1 MTELEKQLM
10 KNNDSL
16 LSQVK
21 TLSRQNE
28 LFQKQNEAQTN
39 ELRLLRE
46 QVEYLTKKLFGRSS
60 EKSVDLDG
68 QLDLFQDD
76 TTFMTAETTEEKTIV
91 EEINYK
97 RKKHAGYKAALTK
110 NLPIKE
116 IHCELSGA
124 DCTCDWCNSELRH
137 IGKSYVREEVVFVPA
152 TMYKKVYYQHA
163 YECPT
168 CKSDG
173 EDMIKKA
180 PVPKQP
186 ITHSLASPSVLAHL
200 LHQKVEMSLPFY
212 RQEKEWLNYGL
223 DVSRRT
229 LANWFIT
236 GTEKWLEPVWHRLKE
251 HLLKEELLHADETYY
266 KVLSSDKQKTY
277 YWLFRTIEQ
286 AQHPIILFQHDVT
299 RSRTVP
305 QTFLRGFKG
314 FLHCDAYGAY
324 GTLENVTLVNC
335 WAHLRRKFVEAKGIN
350 IKSSK
355 AEEGIAFCDAL
366 FNVEREIQKLSPDEK
381 YQARKVKSKEI
392 LDKFWKW
399 MSSFHVLVGSKL
411 GKAINYALNNR
422 TGLMNFLLD
431 GRCALSNNLAE
442 RSIRPTTVGRK
453 NWNFSAS
460 TRGATANGI
469 VYSLVETAKENGIQP
484 TKYFEFLFEHLPNL
498 SSLSNLE
505 AYLPWADQVQLV
517 CK

>member
-10 KNNDSL
+10 KNNDEL
-16 LSQVK
+16 LAQND
-21 TLSRQNE
+21 TLN
-28 LFQKQNEAQTN
+28 KQAEAYMT

-68 QLDLFQDD
+68 QLDLFHDD
-76 TTFMTAETTEEKTIV
+76 ASFKTAETTEEKTVV
-91 EEINYK
+91 EEIHYK
-97 RKKHAGYKAALTK
+97 RTKRVGYKAELTK
-110 NLPIKE
+110 HLPIKE
-116 IHCELSGA
+116 IHCKLDGK
-124 DCTCDWCNSELRH
+124 DCTCDWCTSDLRP

-168 CKSDG
+168 CKQDG
-173 EDMIKKA
+173 EDFIKKA

-186 ITHSLASPSVLAHL
+186 ITHSLASPSVLAQL
-200 LHQKVEMSLPFY
+200 LHQKIELSLPFY

-223 DVSRRT
+223 KVPRRT

-236 GTEKWLEPVWHRLKE
+236 STEKWLKPIWQQLKK
-251 HLLKEELLHADETYY
+251 HLLGEDLLHADETYY
-266 KVLSSDKQKTY
+266 HVLSSEKSKTY

-286 AQHPIILFQHDVT
+286 AEHPIVLFQHERT
-299 RSRTVP
+299 RSSSVP

-314 FLHCDAYGAY
+314 YLHCDAYSAY
-324 GTLENVTLVNC
+324 RTLENVTLVNC
-335 WAHLRRKFVEAKGIN
+335 WAHLRRKFVDAKGTTF
-350 IKSSK
+350 KHSK
-355 AEEGIAFCDAL
+355 AEQGIEFCDAL
-366 FNVEREIQKLSPDEK
+366 FRIEREIQQLPPEEK
-381 YQARKVKSKEI
+381 VSVRNVKSKAI
-392 LDKFWKW
+392 LAKFWQW
-399 MSSFHVLVGSKL
+399 ISSFHVLGGSKL
-411 GKAINYALNNR
+411 GKAVGYALNNR

-431 GRCALSNNLAE
+431 GRCAISNNLAE

-469 VYSLVETAKENGIQP
+469 VYSLVDTAKANGISP
-484 TKYFEFLFEHLPNL
+484 TKYFEFLFERLPNL
-498 SSLSNLE
+498 ADLSDSSVLE
-505 AYLPWADQVQLV
+505 DYLPWADQVQLV